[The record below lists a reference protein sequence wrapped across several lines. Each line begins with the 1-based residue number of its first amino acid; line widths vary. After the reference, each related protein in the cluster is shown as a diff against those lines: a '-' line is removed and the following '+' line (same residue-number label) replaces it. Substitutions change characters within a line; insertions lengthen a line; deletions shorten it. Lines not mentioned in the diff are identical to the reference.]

1 MMRILGFLAG
11 MWLTAAAFLLVL
23 DFREAPPPELAT
35 EASSAQTTEPTPS
48 PPAADPEEAPH
59 GASDGDATASAIAAA
74 DLTAVPLTN
83 GPSIPDP
90 TAGPSQ
96 PPLGEDRADIAE
108 AGPPPA
114 PTARD
119 QVAAQASL
127 YPPDGPSMDP
137 LSAFPAPP
145 VEPPETEALASS
157 TEASHRFWSPFR
169 SEWAARGFAG
179 RLTSATQVP
188 VEVIEAGP
196 GKYRVAFRYQD
207 ETERLARIQRIETVT
222 GLKLEE

>member
-11 MWLTAAAFLLVL
+11 MWLTLGAFLLVL

-35 EASSAQTTEPTPS
+35 EASGERTAEPTP
-48 PPAADPEEAPH
+48 PPPEADPEEAAQ
-59 GASDGDATASAIAAA
+59 GTSDGDATASAIAGV
-74 DLTAVPLTN
+74 DPTEVLLTG
-83 GPSIPDP
+83 GPAMRDP
-90 TAGPSQ
+90 TADPSQ
-96 PPLGEDRADIAE
+96 PPLDEDRADIAE
-108 AGPPPA
+108 AGPAPA

-119 QVAAQASL
+119 QATAQASL
-127 YPPDGPSMDP
+127 YPLEGPTMEP
-137 LSAFPAPP
+137 VSAFPSTPAA
-145 VEPPETEALASS
+145 PPETEALASS
-157 TEASHRFWSPFR
+157 AEATHRFWSPFR

-196 GKYRVAFRYQD
+196 GNYRVAFRYQD